1 MKREICV
8 ENLMTVEIV
17 AAAGVDYLTDERR
30 TVINGVQCGVVI
42 WQILRKFT
50 AAVTALGRYLSSA
63 ALNGNWYR
71 KSPLPPALIGTDS
84 CQSKPDTL

>member
-1 MKREICV
+1 
-8 ENLMTVEIV
+8 MTVEIV
-17 AAAGVDYLTDERR
+17 AAAGVDFGRG
-30 TVINGVQCGVVI
+30 TVINGVQCGGVVI

-50 AAVTALGRYLSSA
+50 AAVTTLGRYLSSA

-71 KSPLPPALIGTDS
+71 NIPLLPALIGIDS

>member
-17 AAAGVDYLTDERR
+17 AAARVDFGRG
-30 TVINGVQCGVVI
+30 TVINGVQCGGVVI

-50 AAVTALGRYLSSA
+50 AAVTTLGRYLSSA
-63 ALNGNWYR
+63 ALCCCLNGNWYSE
-71 KSPLPPALIGTDS
+71 SPFSLL
-84 CQSKPDTL
+84 

>member
-17 AAAGVDYLTDERR
+17 AARVDFGRG
-30 TVINGVQCGVVI
+30 TVINGVQCGGEVI

-50 AAVTALGRYLSSA
+50 AAVTTGGRYLSP
-63 ALNGNWYR
+63 LTCGR
-71 KSPLPPALIGTDS
+71 KRLLLAMLAPGPSNRPR
-84 CQSKPDTL
+84 TL